1 MNANETKKYRT
12 WFSRQWRNVCN
23 QLKKSSIDWNHVP
36 ITPSPTLRN
45 PPERSEILGTV
56 GTDEEDCW

>member
-1 MNANETKKYRT
+1 MTANETKKYRA
-12 WFSRQWRNVCN
+12 WFSKQWRNVCK
-23 QLKKSSIDWNHVP
+23 QLKKSGIDWNHVP
-36 ITPSPTLRN
+36 ITPSPILKN